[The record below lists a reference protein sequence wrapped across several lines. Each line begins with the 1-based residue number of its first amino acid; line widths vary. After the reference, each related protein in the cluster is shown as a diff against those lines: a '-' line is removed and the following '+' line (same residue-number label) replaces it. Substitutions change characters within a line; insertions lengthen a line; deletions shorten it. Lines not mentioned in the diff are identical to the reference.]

1 MQIIGLKN
9 CDTCRKAVKELTA
22 AGHSAVLRDLR
33 ETPLNDAE
41 ISQFL
46 AEFGADALINRKST
60 TWRGLDEATRATD
73 PKALLATHAT
83 LMKRPVILAD
93 NGALYLGWGTDVK
106 AALL

>member
-9 CDTCRKAVKELTA
+9 CDTCRAAAKELTA
-22 AGHSAVLRDLR
+22 AGHSAALRDLR
-33 ETPLNDAE
+33 ETPLSDAE
-41 ISQFL
+41 ISQLL

-60 TWRGLDEATRATD
+60 TWRGLNEATRAID
-73 PKALLATHAT
+73 PKALLATHAA

-93 NGALYLGWGTDVK
+93 IVAVYLGWGANVK